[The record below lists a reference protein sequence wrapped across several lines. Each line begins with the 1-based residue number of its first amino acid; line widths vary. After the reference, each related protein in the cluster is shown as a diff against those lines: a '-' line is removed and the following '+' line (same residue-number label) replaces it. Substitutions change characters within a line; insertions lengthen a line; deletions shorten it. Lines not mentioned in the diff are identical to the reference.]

1 MKRRT
6 LLQLLAAAASTL
18 PVPLRLR
25 AQTAPLGPSDQMRL
39 RAVAE
44 AVLPQEIGGA
54 GHDGAVKAFVA
65 WIQGYRPDADMDHGY
80 GFTRLRRTPPSPA
93 QRYAAQLDALDGA
106 ARTRG
111 SSFADLPLDERRHLI
126 EAALVTAKVER
137 LPGRPDG
144 SHVAAD
150 LMGFYF
156 NSIEAN
162 DLCYRARIARDT
174 CRGLAGSENKPAPLA
189 QGGR

>member
-6 LLQLLAAAASTL
+6 LLQLLATVISTL

-25 AQTAPLGPSDQMRL
+25 AQAAPLGPADQMRI

-44 AVLPQEIGGA
+44 AVLPQEIGAA
-54 GHDGAVKAFVA
+54 GHDGAVKAFLA
-65 WIQGYRPDADMDHGY
+65 WIQGYRPGADMDHGY
-80 GFTRLRRTPPSPA
+80 GFTRLRRTPASPA
-93 QRYAAQLDALDGA
+93 LRYTAHLDALDQA
-106 ARTRG
+106 ARAKG
-111 SSFADLPLDERRHLI
+111 ASFADLPVDVRRAVI
-126 EAALVTAKVER
+126 EDALLAAKVER

-144 SHVAAD
+144 THIATD

-162 DLCYRARIARDT
+162 DLCYRARIGRDQ